1 MYYIKRY
8 FICSDW
14 IYDIFLHFLA
24 FRRSSQALWSRYGAM
39 CRNLQRHWLRHHYS
53 YSRGENGSY
62 EHALITLALR
72 HERRRAR
79 ETRASELSTRPET
92 SRNPR
97 IPLSCLHRTCLFLN
111 STCHEFQ
118 RVFRHER
125 YPSSYSVSLHALGK
139 NSAQSPSY
147 RAALKAFLVL
157 KVKLNW
163 SNKPFEKSDLII
175 EDVQWVLFMQPDWG
189 DQQKLSPH
197 WWLKVQDRYC

>member
-14 IYDIFLHFLA
+14 IYDIFLHFLSL
-24 FRRSSQALWSRYGAM
+24 RRSSQALWSRYGAM
-39 CRNLQRHWLRHHYS
+39 RRNLQRHWLRHHQS

-79 ETRASELSTRPET
+79 ETQASELSTRPET

-97 IPLSCLHRTCLFLN
+97 IPLSCSHRTCLFLN

-125 YPSSYSVSLHALGK
+125 YPSSYSVSYRIFRKEFSTVPKL
-139 NSAQSPSY
+139 QSDAKGLPRS
-147 RAALKAFLVL
+147 KSE
-157 KVKLNW
+157 VKL
-163 SNKPFEKSDLII
+163 I
-175 EDVQWVLFMQPDWG
+175 Q
-189 DQQKLSPH
+189 
-197 WWLKVQDRYC
+197 